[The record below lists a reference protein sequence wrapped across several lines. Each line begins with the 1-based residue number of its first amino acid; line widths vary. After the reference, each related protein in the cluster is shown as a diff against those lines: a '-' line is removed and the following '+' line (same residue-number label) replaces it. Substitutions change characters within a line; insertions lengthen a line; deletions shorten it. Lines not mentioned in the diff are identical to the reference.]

1 MDQPEKQYKVEYLG
15 GHKAHPMETKTYVF
29 IYPDSIEI
37 GALGI
42 WIPYKSILNIENT
55 EEKKV
60 SASRAVMMGAGA
72 LLWKKKHVYTVIEY
86 HDGYENQKVII
97 DFDKDV
103 ETAQPLI
110 YNRMVEAKKETST
123 QVKSSPL

>member
-1 MDQPEKQYKVEYLG
+1 MNNRPERQYQAEYLG
-15 GHKAHPMETKTYVF
+15 GHKAHPKETKTLVF

-60 SASRAVMMGAGA
+60 STKRAMMMGAGA
-72 LLWKKKHVYTVIEY
+72 LLWKKKHLYTVIEY
-86 HDGYENQKVII
+86 HDGFEIQKVII

-110 YNRMVEAKKETST
+110 YNRVVEARK
-123 QVKSSPL
+123 